1 MGKLEKPLTAYVFIE
16 HLDTPDPKQRLRD
29 FFHNNPSVKFVGRFV
44 GSFFAFARVQTET
57 LQELLD
63 LIAVDFWQ
71 SGVQCSWSTVVGT
84 IPNIPMPKKSGT
96 TYCALLKITTSPD
109 ADPFVVME
117 GIASRFKGWP
127 DHFGIAVV
135 TGEYDIL
142 VTIGAKKA
150 DDLLAAIVK
159 RVRKVKGIA
168 ATETAFSDLTENEL
182 SRA

>member
-1 MGKLEKPLTAYVFIE
+1 MGKLQKPVTAYVFIE

-29 FFHNNPSVKFVGRFV
+29 FFYNNPSVKFVGRFV
-44 GSFFAFARVQTET
+44 GSFFAFARVET
-57 LQELLD
+57 KTFRELLD

-71 SGVQCSWSTVVGT
+71 SGVRCTWSTVVGKS
-84 IPNIPMPKKSGT
+84 PNAQMPKKSGT
-96 TYCALLKITTSPD
+96 TYCALLRITAVSG
-109 ADPFVVME
+109 ADPFAVME
-117 GIASRFKGWP
+117 RIVTRFKGWP

-142 VTIGAKKA
+142 VTVGAKRP
-150 DDLLAAIVK
+150 DDLLTAVK

-182 SRA
+182 TRT